1 MVEPL
6 AKKRKTEKRKW
17 FAPDE
22 VFLKVWGETI
32 VPETNRRQ
40 QEVQDSLTHRK
51 AVPVVEFDVGE
62 DERDEEYTPEG
73 ERELLEDEAV
83 LYAEW
88 VANTLVAGHA
98 LLPVIQTA
106 DGEHANVAAWKNKR
120 FGEQLQKANQR
131 LLKFAAGASMS
142 QQPMDLSYGFMTLR
156 GAYKGERLKKALRR
170 PAPVWLE
177 RALAATDTAGGMAA
191 SSRRTFSDAFHGAHY
206 LLPFAFAPE
215 IIGRGFENIYP
226 ALSVN
231 GLMMQWPGWS
241 ELSERVATDFLAC
254 VPEIITAYTLH
265 DMPDELEL
273 ESILADVDMPP
284 WMRDLKQQHQA
295 PVNHG
300 RAMLFN
306 TDRVNIERDHITAM
320 AELQSRR
327 DTANSLSMRELA
339 KNTADEARRVKNDV
353 AEEAKRVKKA
363 AVEEA
368 KRVKGVA
375 AQEAKRV
382 KKAAVEEAKRVKNAV
397 IAEPKGGKRKR
408 KLSSS
413 QASEIEAPACSNS
426 IFCSARYS
434 PDTLSVPWI
443 CCGAAG
449 CSVQVCGE
457 PACVAAL
464 TAHRSRHSTTQS

>member
-156 GAYKGERLKKALRR
+156 GAFKGERFKKALRR

-191 SSRRTFSDAFHGAHY
+191 SSRR
-206 LLPFAFAPE
+206 
-215 IIGRGFENIYP
+215 
-226 ALSVN
+226 
-231 GLMMQWPGWS
+231 
-241 ELSERVATDFLAC
+241 C
-254 VPEIITAYTLH
+254 
-265 DMPDELEL
+265 LEL
-273 ESILADVDMPP
+273 LRCRGSGMCACHIDCTAVVLGACCSLA
-284 WMRDLKQQHQA
+284 
-295 PVNHG
+295 
-300 RAMLFN
+300 
-306 TDRVNIERDHITAM
+306 
-320 AELQSRR
+320 SRS
-327 DTANSLSMRELA
+327 ASLSQPAPAQPASQPASRPG
-339 KNTADEARRVKNDV
+339 ARR
-353 AEEAKRVKKA
+353 RRGPA
-363 AVEEA
+363 A
-368 KRVKGVA
+368 
-375 AQEAKRV
+375 
-382 KKAAVEEAKRVKNAV
+382 
-397 IAEPKGGKRKR
+397 
-408 KLSSS
+408 S
-413 QASEIEAPACSNS
+413 QL
-426 IFCSARYS
+426 R
-434 PDTLSVPWI
+434 
-443 CCGAAG
+443 
-449 CSVQVCGE
+449 
-457 PACVAAL
+457 
-464 TAHRSRHSTTQS
+464 

>member
-156 GAYKGERLKKALRR
+156 GAFKGERFKKALRR

-265 DMPDELEL
+265 DMPD
-273 ESILADVDMPP
+273 
-284 WMRDLKQQHQA
+284 
-295 PVNHG
+295 
-300 RAMLFN
+300 
-306 TDRVNIERDHITAM
+306 
-320 AELQSRR
+320 
-327 DTANSLSMRELA
+327 
-339 KNTADEARRVKNDV
+339 V

-426 IFCSARYS
+426 MFCSARYS